1 MENKVYDKEINP
13 IELVEVLKKIE
24 NKLQSQRNDI
34 NQIFNLVQDTRK
46 TINEKFTQATKDEV
60 KNGEV
65 NGENILIIVEKK
77 YKELIQ
83 KYTKNNMFFE
93 NIDYKAVSN
102 EFFEFILNEIKRN
115 FKTTNIEIVSQND
128 TNETQEIQETQNQEQ
143 NKIVIDEAIDEKE
156 ELLDKLQAKNQ
167 ELEDKNK
174 RIAELEEQ
182 LKRESKVRSRIIEPK
197 KEIEREK
204 ENMPDKKRQW
214 FESKERQERILDKNN
229 RSKVEILN
237 IEGNSDGK

>member
-1 MENKVYDKEINP
+1 M
-13 IELVEVLKKIE
+13 
-24 NKLQSQRNDI
+24 
-34 NQIFNLVQDTRK
+34 QDTRK

-167 ELEDKNK
+167 ELE
-174 RIAELEEQ
+174 L
-182 LKRESKVRSRIIEPK
+182 
-197 KEIEREK
+197 
-204 ENMPDKKRQW
+204 
-214 FESKERQERILDKNN
+214 
-229 RSKVEILN
+229 
-237 IEGNSDGK
+237 

>member
-1 MENKVYDKEINP
+1 MENKIYSEEINP
-13 IELVEVLKKIE
+13 TELVEVLKKIE

-34 NQIFNLVQDTRK
+34 NQIFNLLQDTRK
-46 TINEKFTQATKDEV
+46 IISEKSTQATKDEV

-128 TNETQEIQETQNQEQ
+128 TNETQETQNQEQ
-143 NKIVIDEAIDEKE
+143 NKIVIDEAIDEKQ

-174 RIAELEEQ
+174 RIAELEDQ
-182 LKRESKVRSRIIEPK
+182 LKRESKVRNRIIEPK
-197 KEIEREK
+197 KEIESEK
-204 ENMPDKKRQW
+204 EKMPDKKREW

>member
-1 MENKVYDKEINP
+1 
-13 IELVEVLKKIE
+13 
-24 NKLQSQRNDI
+24 
-34 NQIFNLVQDTRK
+34 
-46 TINEKFTQATKDEV
+46 
-60 KNGEV
+60 
-65 NGENILIIVEKK
+65 
-77 YKELIQ
+77 
-83 KYTKNNMFFE
+83 MFFE